1 MIFNVFTDGGSR
13 GNPGISGCG
22 VVITDNKGNIQYQSS
37 QFLGV
42 KTNNQAEY
50 GGLILALK
58 WLVNHQSGLNAINFF
73 ADSQLLVHQINGQY
87 KVKSPH
93 IKPLY
98 SEVLRLLSKLSVPTK
113 FTHIRRSFNDLA
125 DQLANQAMNRRQ

>member
-1 MIFNVFTDGGSR
+1 MILEVFTDGGSR

-22 VVITDNKGNIQYQSS
+22 VVVTDNKGNVQYQDS
-37 QFLGV
+37 QFLGI

-58 WLVNHQSGLNAINFF
+58 WLANHQNNVEAINFS
-73 ADSQLLVHQINGQY
+73 ADSQLLVCQLNGQY

-93 IKPLY
+93 LKPLY
-98 SEVLRLLSKLSVPTK
+98 QEVTNLLSLFKIPIK

-125 DQLANQAMNRRQ
+125 DQLANQAMDRRQ